1 MSFRLRAL
9 KCLTNSIETYRLQN
23 GQIEEKFNWTALHM
37 QHTYYT
43 IVLKAQ
49 RILYHFRSHHHRANN
64 RTKRIKIIIWKCS
77 KNLII
82 RRICSEC
89 SIFRSNSQFNIFHSL
104 IENNLD
110 SNNSTFSTSM
120 NFHELLYLKY
130 SNTFNKNQP
139 DTEIPNQAVFFH
151 LPTTANE
158 MLCAIFAS
166 SLLI

>member
-43 IVLKAQ
+43 IVPKTQ

-89 SIFRSNSQFNIFHSL
+89 SIFRSNSRFTVKCNIFHSL

-130 SNTFNKNQP
+130 SNTLNKNQP
-139 DTEIPNQAVFFH
+139 DT
-151 LPTTANE
+151 
-158 MLCAIFAS
+158 
-166 SLLI
+166 